1 MNILILNGSPRAN
14 GNTAAMTRAFM
25 EGAEAAGHEVT
36 EIQVG
41 RKKIAGCLGCEYCH
55 TKGNGSCVQKDDMEE
70 VYEALRQADML
81 VFASPVYYFT
91 MSGQLQNAIDR
102 TYAFDI
108 PKNIRKAAMIL
119 SSASDGVYEPS
130 MLQYREILRFF
141 EIQDM
146 GVKTAHG
153 EENKSEKLLGEMRAF
168 GVSM

>member
-1 MNILILNGSPRAN
+1 MKILILNGSPRAN
-14 GNTAAMTRAFM
+14 GNTAAMTRAFT

-55 TKGNGSCVQKDDMEE
+55 TKGNGSCVQKDDMDE
-70 VYEALRQADML
+70 VYEALKLADML

-130 MLQYREILRFF
+130 VLQYREILRFF
-141 EIQDM
+141 GIQDM
-146 GVKTAHG
+146 GIKTAHG
-153 EENKSEKLLGEMRAF
+153 AENKSEKLLGEMKAF
-168 GVSM
+168 GESM